1 MRRIDMSKFS
11 SIVVMRYA
19 AAFLPVVA
27 GFYLLAVSCGQVSTK
42 PVEAEDAGFRKILD
56 MCHAFDRLNKDLPKG
71 HILPEEAEITLDS
84 IIAPLREYYLRYS
97 AAYCADTSW
106 YFPIQGY
113 SIRNVGGT
121 ARDKYGFVDNG
132 CTFFERG
139 INPGHPAYDIFIRDL
154 NNDGIDDRTN
164 RKANVL
170 AVTGGIVVATEANWY
185 LGSTQRGGKYIWL
198 YNAIENSFFYY
209 AHNED
214 VFVKPGDI
222 VKPGQVIATVGRTG
236 ANAHKER
243 SQTHLHISYY
253 RYEPDNRLCPVQ
265 FYNRLKTARTVPNPS
280 VS

>member
-1 MRRIDMSKFS
+1 MTSFKFAAMLL
-11 SIVVMRYA
+11 VV
-19 AAFLPVVA
+19 AAF
-27 GFYLLAVSCGQVSTK
+27 YLQVVSCREAATGKVA
-42 PVEAEDAGFRKILD
+42 AEDSEFSKILEL
-56 MCHAFDRLNKDLPKG
+56 CNAFDRLNKDLPKG
-71 HILPEEAEITLDS
+71 HILPDEAEITLDS
-84 IIAPLREYYLRYS
+84 IIAPLREYYLRNS

-132 CTFFERG
+132 CSFFDRG

-154 NNDGIDDRTN
+154 NNDGIDDRTS

-170 AVTGGIVVATEANWY
+170 AVTGGIIIATEPNWH

-198 YNAIENSFFYY
+198 YNANENSFFYY

-214 VFVKPGDI
+214 VLVKPGDI
-222 VKPGQVIATVGRTG
+222 VKPGQIIGTVGRTG
-236 ANAHKER
+236 ANAYKER

-265 FYNRLKTARTVPNPS
+265 FYNRLKFARTVPNSS